1 MILSDQ
7 RQGYRANMIGDDE
20 PFELFKG
27 FAEIFVTVGLGLL
40 MSGLLGLSAL
50 FGEVAL
56 IPFFAMIL
64 SVALAFYFTRKR
76 RMSLPSIA
84 LCISF
89 ALSLGACAAVLLA
102 GGGQIQP
109 WEVIVVGLVGMVGLA
124 AYYRIFRLPFAMFAL
139 GAFGIVA
146 MLGVVEL
153 LFPSANS
160 ASTQMTDYFDLHRQP
175 YLAIGTLIF
184 GILAFIA
191 ALLGTGLAIGVL
203 ALFTLLAIIIDRR
216 SFLTAGLIY
225 MGLLLAA
232 AISET
237 GTDWAPVLTILT
249 LGVFVTTL
257 GAFWTQIRAGV
268 LGVLPNFPGKD
279 RLPPYEAGLAVSE

>member
-1 MILSDQ
+1 LVAESGIQRDDLRAAVASGILDEEQASKLMILSDQ

-124 AYYRIFRLPFAMFAL
+124 AYYRIFRLPFAMF
-139 GAFGIVA
+139 
-146 MLGVVEL
+146 
-153 LFPSANS
+153 
-160 ASTQMTDYFDLHRQP
+160 
-175 YLAIGTLIF
+175 
-184 GILAFIA
+184 
-191 ALLGTGLAIGVL
+191 
-203 ALFTLLAIIIDRR
+203 
-216 SFLTAGLIY
+216 GLIWHS
-225 MGLLLAA
+225 A
-232 AISET
+232 
-237 GTDWAPVLTILT
+237 
-249 LGVFVTTL
+249 
-257 GAFWTQIRAGV
+257 R
-268 LGVLPNFPGKD
+268 
-279 RLPPYEAGLAVSE
+279 